1 MHLSLPLRLSP
12 PKVTLV
18 KMLTR
23 KNIMLTIRSC
33 FKPMPLKF
41 KLYKNE
47 LESLRAQLANLKGK
61 SSQPASHAQ
70 PVRGSKSHKGPPRS
84 FYGLSHNALVGEY
97 VLFSAHNFSLTLKI
111 AIFFSLFT
119 SQHKTLVWHPKFLPL
134 SREFRLMDSH
144 LVQVLLPRLK
154 KL

>member
-23 KNIMLTIRSC
+23 RNIMLTRRRC
-33 FKPMPLKF
+33 FKPMPFKF

-61 SSQPASHAQ
+61 SSQLANHAQ
-70 PVRGSKSHKGPPRS
+70 PVQGSKSHEGPPRS
-84 FYGLSHNALVGEY
+84 FYGLSHDALVREY
-97 VLFSAHNFSLTLKI
+97 VLSSAHNFSLTLKI
-111 AIFFSLFT
+111 AIFFSLLT
-119 SQHKTLVWHPKFLPL
+119 SQHKTLMWHPKFLPL